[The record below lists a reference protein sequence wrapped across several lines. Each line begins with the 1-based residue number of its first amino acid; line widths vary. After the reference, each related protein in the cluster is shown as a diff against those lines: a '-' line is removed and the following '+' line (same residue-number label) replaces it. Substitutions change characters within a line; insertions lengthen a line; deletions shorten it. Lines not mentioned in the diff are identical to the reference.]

1 MFVKNLATPLQ
12 VIYGKKGE
20 ARKGKRFSQE
30 KKKEKTVCFINAA
43 RNV

>member
-30 KKKEKTVCFINAA
+30 KKKEKTVCFYKCC
-43 RNV
+43 